1 MRMSKLFSK
10 TLREAPSGAD
20 SKGYEYLLRAGF
32 INQMGAGLFSLL
44 PLGFRSNTKIET
56 IIREEMDAI
65 GAQEMQMPVV
75 NTADIWKKTGRFYS
89 IDKEMTRFQDRV
101 GRDMVLA
108 MTHEEA
114 VTDAA
119 LDELDSYKKLPVLV
133 YQIQTKWRDDPRPRA
148 GLIRVREFTMLDS
161 YSFDKDQEGLDK
173 VYGDHYTRLPSKYYE
188 NSDAPS

>member
-65 GAQEMQMPVV
+65 DGQE
-75 NTADIWKKTGRFYS
+75 
-89 IDKEMTRFQDRV
+89 
-101 GRDMVLA
+101 VLC
-108 MTHEEA
+108 EIN
-114 VTDAA
+114 
-119 LDELDSYKKLPVLV
+119 L
-133 YQIQTKWRDDPRPRA
+133 
-148 GLIRVREFTMLDS
+148 
-161 YSFDKDQEGLDK
+161 
-173 VYGDHYTRLPSKYYE
+173 
-188 NSDAPS
+188 